1 MFAKPNALLRL
12 EGLVL
17 FLLAIAV
24 YRHESYGW
32 TLFWSTILAPD
43 ISMLGYLAGPKIG
56 AVCYNIAHSK
66 LLPGAL
72 ALAGLF
78 SGNPLLP
85 SLSLVWFAHI
95 GFDRML
101 GYGLKYPEG
110 FKATH
115 LGLIGQAAGR
125 FLPCGG

>member
-1 MFAKPNALLRL
+1 MFAKPNALLKL

-17 FLLAIAV
+17 FLLAIMI
-24 YRHESYGW
+24 YHRESYGW
-32 TLFWSTILAPD
+32 PLFWWTLLVPD
-43 ISMLGYLAGPKIG
+43 ISMLGYLAGPKMG

-66 LLPGAL
+66 LLPGML

-78 SGNPLLP
+78 YGNPLML

-95 GFDRML
+95 GIDRML

-110 FKATH
+110 FKVTH